1 MIQSSSHEP
10 FNLAGRRGHAVPVV
24 ITADIIASREHLE
37 ETRNLNKRILETP
50 FPDMAMPFLFLR
62 GDEIQG
68 VLKEPAGLGQ
78 ALRRLRQTAFPL
90 ALRIG
95 IGVGAIDTPEDTWEH
110 NSWLLSGEAFYN
122 ARDALNEIKKR
133 KEPITTIKTPDA
145 HIDPVLNALL
155 RLIDVIRNGW
165 TEKQWESVLAYETHG
180 TYDKAGKAL
189 GLPYQNVFKHCERAS
204 WKEVRTAEEA
214 LERFLSGL

>member
-1 MIQSSSHEP
+1 M
-10 FNLAGRRGHAVPVV
+10 PVV

-62 GDEIQG
+62 GDELQG

-95 IGVGAIDTPEDTWEH
+95 IGVGAIDAPEDTWEH
-110 NSWLLSGEAFYN
+110 NSWLLSGKAFYN

-133 KEPITTIKTPDA
+133 KEPITTIKTTDA

-180 TYDKAGKAL
+180 AYDKAGKAL
-189 GLPYQNVFKHCERAS
+189 GLPYQNVFKHCERAF